1 MLFNIVIIILLILN
15 TLLNSFYT
23 VTFIELKGECVLLAT
38 YTVVSISDELYLEFF
53 VTTFC
58 LYG

>member
-1 MLFNIVIIILLILN
+1 MLFNIVILILHILI

-38 YTVVSISDELYLEFF
+38 YTVVSISDDLYFEFI

-58 LYG
+58 LYR

>member
-1 MLFNIVIIILLILN
+1 MLFNIVILILHILD

-23 VTFIELKGECVLLAT
+23 VAFIVLKGECVLLAT
-38 YTVVSISDELYLEFF
+38 YTVVSISDNLYFEF

-58 LYG
+58 LYR